1 MTKAVATGSDYT
13 MKAVLAQL
21 FEYRRLDRATAKNIL
36 VDIAEHRV
44 NEASMAAFMTVYLM
58 RSIDV
63 EELQGFCDALMDL
76 CTPVELDGRNV
87 VDIVGT
93 GGDGKNTFNISTLA
107 ALVTASAG
115 YPVVKHGNYGVSS
128 ACGSSNV
135 LQELGYVFPKN
146 SDEVLTD
153 LERYGFSFLHAP
165 LFHPAMKTVAPIRRM
180 LGVKTFFNLLGPLV
194 NPARPNHQVLGV
206 YDPGIARLYEQ
217 YLQKQGGRYQVIHSL
232 DGYDEVSLTGAVEI
246 RNNEGVYLYEA
257 RDWGMKKVNPGQID
271 GGQTV
276 GEASR
281 IFLSILEGNGSTA
294 QENVVLVNAALAIQ
308 AMAPNKTMEDAI
320 GEARAALR
328 SGRTFQLLKKM
339 IA

>member
-1 MTKAVATGSDYT
+1 MTQTIVKEYS
-13 MKAVLAQL
+13 MKSVLSKL
-21 FEYRRLDRATAKNIL
+21 FEYQQLDRETAKNIL

-76 CTPVELDGRNV
+76 CTPVDLEGRNV

-107 ALVTASAG
+107 SLVTASAG

-146 SDEVLTD
+146 SDEVLAD

-180 LGVKTFFNLLGPLV
+180 LGVKTFFNILGPLV

-206 YDPGIARLYEQ
+206 YDPGVARLYEQ
-217 YLQKQGGRYQVIHSL
+217 YLQKQGTRYQVIHSL

-246 RNNEGVYLYEA
+246 RNNEGVFLYEPGS
-257 RDWGMKKVNPGQID
+257 WGMGKVKPEQID

-276 GEASR
+276 QEASK
-281 IFLSILEGNGSTA
+281 IFVNVLEGKGSAA
-294 QENVVLVNAALAIQ
+294 QEQVVLVNAALAIQ
-308 AMAPNKTMEDAI
+308 AMCPGKSMKEAI
-320 GEARAALR
+320 QEARVALKNG
-328 SGRTFQLLKKM
+328 SALQLLKKM
-339 IA
+339 TS